1 MVPGLRL
8 TPPVLEFGDVV
19 TNAYA
24 DHLIVALNT
33 SSTLPLKYKVGEG
46 RAGWDEGRGR
56 EEEKMQRV

>member
-1 MVPGLRL
+1 MATKLKLPIKGRAVAPGLRL

-46 RAGWDEGRGR
+46 GG
-56 EEEKMQRV
+56 